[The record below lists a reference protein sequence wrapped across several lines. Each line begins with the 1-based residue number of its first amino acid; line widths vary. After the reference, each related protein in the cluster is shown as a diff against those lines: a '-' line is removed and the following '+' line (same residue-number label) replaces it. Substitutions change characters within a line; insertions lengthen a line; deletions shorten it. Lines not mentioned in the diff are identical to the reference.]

1 MPYRMLETG
10 STIMPLIYKR
20 ADRNNDA
27 EAPEEIDSPAT

>member
-1 MPYRMLETG
+1 
-10 STIMPLIYKR
+10 MPLIYKR